1 MNNIGYK
8 EFLQAIFPNP
18 KLAHVTAFP
27 EDPNSA
33 PPSVWKG
40 HALLDF
46 ELRGGNQYVC
56 ISTFTESEHLP
67 SIRRKENH
75 VATVMVVA
83 DDVGDATK
91 TQMQAMQHFPE
102 PSYILETSP
111 GSEQWGWL
119 LDEPCTDRSVIE
131 ALVTRM
137 ADLGMTDPGV
147 KGVNRY
153 VRMPGSM
160 NTKLKHRLMHGDV
173 SVFLKSWRP
182 QLRYTVSALMQ
193 CIGAVAKADQ
203 EAVGLVDAYPP
214 LLNAVHVKQH
224 KAAGVYDITC
234 PWVDE
239 HTNKDD
245 SGTAVFV
252 LETGQLGFRCH
263 HGHCTKRE
271 GKDLVQWV
279 KQHNPQAYKAHEVFV
294 KQLSVGLVE
303 KELDALKDYSD
314 LSPVLSRLSTVDT
327 LAKKDAIKAVQART
341 GVGAVDLRQQ
351 LKTQET
357 DKAATAN
364 QTLFDEYVYVA
375 EQDAFYDT
383 LSNSFLNVSAFD
395 RLYCDLMK
403 TPSTVALSSREGSRK
418 VQRIDFAPG
427 KDTLFRDNGRL
438 VYNSWTP
445 LVEDFDP
452 GDISPWLEVFKML
465 GWEEHI
471 KRVSQWLAFTLRYPE
486 KKINHGL
493 LLGGAEG
500 TGKDFLIYPAMQ
512 AMSTNA
518 RYVDGS
524 NLSKDF
530 NEYLLN
536 TKLLVVNETE
546 TGDYKDAKEV
556 ARDLKPLLAAPPMTL
571 EVNIKHI
578 RPVLIR
584 NILNVVMT
592 SNSLLPVQSHDS
604 RRLFP
609 IWSDFKPRDAS
620 GRPYE
625 DVQKFWSRYWP
636 WMKATGWR
644 HVAYHLLH
652 EVDLSDFDAGEPPP
666 VTAFLQEIQHYS
678 MTNWEELVVTSF
690 RESEAFKNRTVFTSK
705 EIVDT
710 AALYAGEHQMSVKL
724 PGNKLIA
731 RYLRTCPEFI
741 AIRTRGSMIWTRNN
755 LEGRILATKGHI
767 RAHEVLLAE
776 MSAQED

>member
-1 MNNIGYK
+1 MG
-8 EFLQAIFPNP
+8 
-18 KLAHVTAFP
+18 
-27 EDPNSA
+27 
-33 PPSVWKG
+33 
-40 HALLDF
+40 
-46 ELRGGNQYVC
+46 
-56 ISTFTESEHLP
+56 
-67 SIRRKENH
+67 
-75 VATVMVVA
+75 
-83 DDVGDATK
+83 
-91 TQMQAMQHFPE
+91 
-102 PSYILETSP
+102 
-111 GSEQWGWL
+111 
-119 LDEPCTDRSVIE
+119 
-131 ALVTRM
+131 
-137 ADLGMTDPGV
+137 
-147 KGVNRY
+147 
-153 VRMPGSM
+153 
-160 NTKLKHRLMHGDV
+160 
-173 SVFLKSWRP
+173 
-182 QLRYTVSALMQ
+182 
-193 CIGAVAKADQ
+193 
-203 EAVGLVDAYPP
+203 
-214 LLNAVHVKQH
+214 
-224 KAAGVYDITC
+224 
-234 PWVDE
+234 
-239 HTNKDD
+239 
-245 SGTAVFV
+245 
-252 LETGQLGFRCH
+252 
-263 HGHCTKRE
+263 
-271 GKDLVQWV
+271 
-279 KQHNPQAYKAHEVFV
+279 
-294 KQLSVGLVE
+294 
-303 KELDALKDYSD
+303 
-314 LSPVLSRLSTVDT
+314 
-327 LAKKDAIKAVQART
+327 
-341 GVGAVDLRQQ
+341 
-351 LKTQET
+351 
-357 DKAATAN
+357 
-364 QTLFDEYVYVA
+364 
-375 EQDAFYDT
+375 
-383 LSNSFLNVSAFD
+383 
-395 RLYCDLMK
+395 
-403 TPSTVALSSREGSRK
+403 
-418 VQRIDFAPG
+418 
-427 KDTLFRDNGRL
+427 
-438 VYNSWTP
+438 
-445 LVEDFDP
+445 
-452 GDISPWLEVFKML
+452 
-465 GWEEHI
+465 
-471 KRVSQWLAFTLRYPE
+471 
-486 KKINHGL
+486 
-493 LLGGAEG
+493 
-500 TGKDFLIYPAMQ
+500 
-512 AMSTNA
+512 TNA

-636 WMKATGWR
+636 WMKEKGWR

-690 RESEAFKNRTVFTSK
+690 RENEAFRNRTVFTSK